1 MNNSFSY
8 KIKKEDNNIYLKLIK
23 IKKCEN
29 VLDIK
34 NNNAPLFLDEKEKN
48 WKKYIIFNKEK

>member
-1 MNNSFSY
+1 MNYSFSY

-23 IKKCEN
+23 IKECEN

-34 NNNAPLFLDEKEKN
+34 NNNAPLFLDEKEKIGKN
-48 WKKYIIFNKEK
+48 I